1 MFNPALFPPMPF
13 MPGMPTFMPGQKIAR
28 KPLRPPPE
36 TPQATL
42 YIRNLNEKVKI
53 ATLKQGLETVFSSF
67 GKVIGLEIFST
78 NTYDLKVLDIKVKRN
93 LKHRGQA
100 FVR

>member
-67 GKVIGLEIFST
+67 GKVTTFVLEQQLS
-78 NTYDLKVLDIKVKRN
+78 LKSCLQILTTLVYN
-93 LKHRGQA
+93 Y
-100 FVR
+100 